1 MIGVMKKQIG
11 AIGKVTFQELLRE
24 KILWSAFLFGLFSIV
39 LSYFVSTLS
48 FAENARLALDFGLT
62 AISLIGGLIAV
73 IMGATLIAKE
83 IQSRTHYTVLTK
95 PVHRWQFVL
104 GRVSGLFGVLAV
116 NAALM
121 TLILVIVFSMTGG
134 RLTFQIG
141 QSLLLQ
147 VMEFVVLST
156 VACLFSTFTTATLA
170 AVFATGIWV
179 CGHAM
184 EDIRILSTRIEPYAM
199 RPVLKAIV
207 TVFPDLSRF
216 DIKAE
221 VSHMIP
227 VSMTTFSLSICYGL
241 LYALFMLAVA
251 CFLFSRRE
259 L

>member
-1 MIGVMKKQIG
+1 MMTRQIT

-24 KILWSAFLFGLFSIV
+24 KILWSSFVFGLFSVV
-39 LSYFVSTLS
+39 LAYFVSRLS

-83 IQSRTHYTVLTK
+83 VQSRTHYTVLTK
-95 PVHRWQFVL
+95 PVHRWQFVI
-104 GRVSGLFGVLAV
+104 GRVTGLFGVLAV
-116 NAALM
+116 NATLM
-121 TLILVIVFSMTGG
+121 TLILVVVFSLSHG
-134 RLTFQIG
+134 RLTLQIG
-141 QSLLLQ
+141 QSLILQ
-147 VMEFVVLST
+147 VVEFAVLAT
-156 VACLFSTFTTATLA
+156 VACVFSTFTTSTLA

-184 EDIRILSTRIEPYAM
+184 EDIRILSNKIEPYAI

-207 TVFPDLSRF
+207 AIFPDLSRF

-227 VSMTTFSLSICYGL
+227 VSATTFSLSLSYGV
-241 LYALFMLAVA
+241 LYALFMLAAA